1 MLPSRNVV
9 WPFVLRFTCI
19 LAVYLI
25 PFRPIGTAYGALA
38 AGVGNLMLGDA
49 PHAGAALHFARPDPD
64 EHATDATPDAF
75 GVELLAEKPETG
87 SRLKVPIDLRT
98 LAYLP
103 TAVFVAL
110 AIASP
115 IWERARGAVILVAGL
130 VALQAFLLLSIA
142 APLLLFFA
150 DPVPMHLVELGSAS
164 RVILNVFYRTLV
176 APPGMAFA
184 VPGFLWLVLM
194 WVVPARPATAA

>member
-1 MLPSRNVV
+1 MLPPSNVL
-9 WPFVLRFTCI
+9 WPFVLRFACI

-49 PHAGAALHFARPDPD
+49 PHSGAVLHFARPDSD
-64 EHATDATPDAF
+64 ESAKDPTPDAF
-75 GVELLAEKPETG
+75 SVELLAEKPETG
-87 SRLKVPIDLRT
+87 DRLKIPIDLRT
-98 LAYLP
+98 LAYIP

-115 IWERARGAVILVAGL
+115 IWEGTRGAVILIAGL
-130 VALQAFLLLSIA
+130 AALQAFLLLSIA

-150 DPVPMHLVELGSAS
+150 DPMPMHLVELGSAS

-184 VPGFLWLVLM
+184 IPGFLWLVLM
-194 WVVPARPATAA
+194 WVVPARPLASA